1 LTLGYVNAFFLVQC
15 EGVPDMAYNT
25 NNTTT
30 TTTNRNTNNVPTL
43 SFESVLEDFKKD
55 LLKSGLKRRDID
67 NFKFTTFEELEKCIG
82 ELQTE
87 QHAQRRVQNLNR
99 LKPFLEVIK
108 QYGEVVDLFC
118 NVNEMVA
125 FIWVSTN

>member
-1 LTLGYVNAFFLVQC
+1 
-15 EGVPDMAYNT
+15 MAHVS
-25 NNTTT
+25 
-30 TTTNRNTNNVPTL
+30 NVHAA
-43 SFESVLEDFKKD
+43 SFESVLESFKK
-55 LLKSGLKRRDID
+55 GLKKRDID
-67 NFKFTTFEELEKCIG
+67 NFKFATFQDLEKCIG

-87 QHAQRRVQNLNR
+87 QHSQRRVQNLNR

-125 FIWVSTN
+125 FIWVSK